1 VITSLKSYQLYL
13 LLGLALVVNFYLL
26 ATEHFFAFIF
36 PAALLFAVIGLLATD
51 KLLLFIVFFTPLS
64 INMEKL
70 EIGGVG
76 IYLPTEPL
84 LIGIMFLYI
93 MRLITGELP
102 DKKLLKHPITIAV
115 IVYMGWIL
123 FTAFTSTMF
132 VVSIK
137 FFVAKLWFVIACYF
151 FAFEIFKNPANM
163 KRYIWLYLI
172 SLSLVMIYTIVR
184 HKTLGFTQESAHWVM
199 EPFYKDHTSY
209 GAILAMFFPITIG
222 FLFNRKYSDL
232 FKIVI
237 FLLILLFVV
246 AIVLSYTRAAWVS
259 LVAALGV
266 FVVMKLRIDFKVLVA
281 FVAVGAVIFALNYDN
296 LIHTLERNRQDSS
309 DDVAEHVQSISNVS
323 SDASNL
329 ERLNRWSCAWRMF
342 LDKPIVGHGPGTYQ
356 FQYATY
362 QLMADRT
369 IISTNFGDGGNAHS
383 EYLGPLAESGLIGS
397 LTMIILLIVVIY
409 TGIRLYFQLDNPEL
423 KIIVMG
429 ALLGLITYFT
439 HGVLNNYLDTDKASV
454 PFWGFIAMLVAI
466 EVHHKKSKEIKE
478 SNTEVAAE

>member
-1 VITSLKSYQLYL
+1 MITSLKPYQLYL
-13 LLGLALVVNFYLL
+13 LLALAVAVNLYLL
-26 ATEHFFAFIF
+26 VNENYFGFLF
-36 PAALLFAVIGLLATD
+36 PAVLLFAIIGLLATD

-64 INMEKL
+64 VNMEKL
-70 EIGGVG
+70 DIGGVG

-93 MRLITGELP
+93 MRLITGHMP
-102 DKKLLKHPITIAV
+102 DTRLLRHPITIAV
-115 IVYMGWIL
+115 MIYMGWIL
-123 FTAFTSTMF
+123 FTSFTSTMF

-137 FFVAKLWFVIACYF
+137 FFIAKLWFVIACYF
-151 FAFEIFKNPANM
+151 FAFEIFKDKSNM
-163 KRYIWLYLI
+163 KKYIWLYLI
-172 SLSLVMIYTIVR
+172 SLSAVMIYTIIR
-184 HKTLGFTQESAHWVM
+184 HQTLGFTQESAHWVM

-222 FLFNRKYSDL
+222 FLFNKKYSDL

-237 FLLILLFVV
+237 FLLLVLFVV

-259 LVAALGV
+259 LVAAFGV
-266 FVVMKLRIDFKVLVA
+266 FIVMKLRIDFRVLVA
-281 FVAVGAVIFALNYDN
+281 FLAVGAVIFALNYDN
-296 LIHTLERNRQDSS
+296 MMHTLERNRQDSS

-383 EYLGPLAESGLIGS
+383 EYLGPLAESGLIGA
-397 LTMIILLIVVIY
+397 LTMIVLLIVVIY
-409 TGIRLYFQLDNPEL
+409 TGIRLYYEVDDSEL
-423 KIIVMG
+423 RIIIMG

-466 EVHHKKSKEIKE
+466 DIYHKKSKE
-478 SNTEVAAE
+478 SNSEVTAE

>member
-13 LLGLALVVNFYLL
+13 FLALAMAVNFYLL
-26 ATEHFFAFIF
+26 ANENFFVFLF
-36 PAALLFAVIGLLATD
+36 PISILFVLIGLLATD
-51 KLLLFIVFFTPLS
+51 KLMLFIVFCTPLS

-70 EIGGVG
+70 EIGGLGV
-76 IYLPTEPL
+76 YLPTEPL
-84 LIGIMFLYI
+84 LFGIMILYI
-93 MRLITGELP
+93 MRLLIGQMPE
-102 DKKLLKHPITIAV
+102 KKLLKHPVSIA
-115 IVYMGWIL
+115 IIIYMGWIL
-123 FTAFTSTMF
+123 FTSLTSTM
-132 VVSIK
+132 VDVSLK
-137 FFVAKLWFVIACYF
+137 FFIAKLWFIIACYF
-151 FAFEIFKNPANM
+151 FTFEIFKNPANM
-163 KRYIWLYLI
+163 RKYVWLYII
-172 SLSLVMIYTIVR
+172 SLSIVMVYTIVR

-222 FLFNRKYSDL
+222 FLFNKRYSDL
-232 FKIVI
+232 LKVVI
-237 FLLILLFVV
+237 FLLIGLFVL

-259 LVAALGV
+259 LVAAFGV

-281 FVAVGAVIFALNYDN
+281 FIAVGGVIFALNYDN
-296 LIHTLERNRQDSS
+296 LVHTLERNRQDSS

-342 LDKPIVGHGPGTYQ
+342 LDKPVVGHGPGTYQ

-383 EYLGPLAESGLIGS
+383 EYLGPLAETGFIGA
-397 LTMIILLIVVIY
+397 LTVILLLIVVIS
-409 TGIRLYFQLDNPEL
+409 TGIRLYFQLDDPEMRIL
-423 KIIVMG
+423 VMG

-454 PFWGFIAMLVAI
+454 PFWGFIAIIVAI
-466 EVHHKKSKEIKE
+466 DLHHKKNKGLSSE
-478 SNTEVAAE
+478 SAAQ